1 MRTAQQILADL
12 RHTTEWSQPNVR
24 YNEFI
29 ALIDELE
36 AVLVN
41 VKNTIEKSEKPAPT
55 KVEAVVETVE
65 ETVEAPKA
73 KPAPARK

>member
-36 AVLVN
+36 TVLAN
-41 VKNTIEKSEKPAPT
+41 VKTTIEKAEKPA

-73 KPAPARK
+73 KTTTAKK